1 MSEEAIQQ
9 RIAEI
14 SEEGEIW
21 KPCPEFEEKYLISSH
36 GRVMGIGTYNTC
48 KKGELLKLHKK
59 HGRNGY
65 IQARFYD
72 RGRAKTI
79 EIHSLVAKAFIPNPN
94 NLPMVNHINEDKTDN
109 NVENLEWCTLKYN
122 IRYSDAKPV
131 DVYTK
136 DGLFIESLETI
147 VDTSNKY
154 NVSKTAISRCCRS
167 KDGIT
172 RGYQFRYKG
181 HPFIPKPIKVPTIRK
196 KKIHHG
202 LKPKSAYYIAVDEYS
217 IDGVLIKTWPSIS
230 SIVKEYG
237 IPSTNISKCCKGNIK
252 TINGHV
258 FVRHGEDFSSRLVE
272 IQQRK
277 HKSKSENVR

>member
-1 MSEEAIQQ
+1 MDIQQ

-48 KKGELLKLHKK
+48 KKGELIKLHKK

-72 RGRAKTI
+72 NGRASTI
-79 EIHSLVAKAFIPNPN
+79 EIHLLVAKAFIPNPD
-94 NLPMVNHINEDKTDN
+94 NLPMVNHIDEDKTN
-109 NVENLEWCTLKYN
+109 NHVENLEWCTNQYN
-122 IRYSDAKPV
+122 IRYSNAKAV

-136 DGLFIESLETI
+136 DGNFIETLEAV
-147 VDTSNKY
+147 VDAATKY
-154 NVSKTAISRCCRS
+154 NTKTTNISACCKRNYGTS
-167 KDGIT
+167 G
-172 RGYQFRYKG
+172 GHQFRYHG
-181 HPFIPKPIKVPTIRK
+181 EPFAAKPPVESRTTRRK
-196 KKIHHG
+196 HLG
-202 LKPKSAYYIAVDEYS
+202 VKPREAYFVSIDEYK
-217 IDGVLIKTWPSIS
+217 IDGSFVKTWPNVS
-230 SIVKEYG
+230 SASREYNL
-237 IPSTNISKCCKGNIK
+237 PTTNISKCCKGTIK

-258 FVRHGEDFSSRLVE
+258 FVKHGEDFSSRLVE